1 MTQNNLPV
9 IIELDDQ
16 RFEIAPE
23 QLDRLDCH
31 QKNDGIYIL
40 KDGDHSFEIKLLNF
54 DLISGTCTISIDG
67 QVKEIRIVREINVLI
82 EKMGINSLHA
92 KEQSIINAP
101 MPGMVTNIK
110 VAEGDH
116 VEKGT
121 PLIILEV
128 MKMENVISAPHEA
141 VIKKIRVTM
150 GQAVERGLPLVEF
163 T

>member
-16 RFEIAPE
+16 RFEVSPE
-23 QLDRLDCH
+23 QLDQLDCH
-31 QKNDGIYIL
+31 QKSDGLYLIR
-40 KDGDHSFEIKLLNF
+40 DGDQSYEIKLLDF

-67 QVKEIRIVREINVLI
+67 QVKEIRIVREIDVMI
-82 EKMGINSLHA
+82 EKMGLNASHA
-92 KEQSIINAP
+92 KKQSIVYAP

-116 VEKGT
+116 VDKGT
-121 PLIILEV
+121 PLIILEA

>member
-16 RFEIAPE
+16 RFEITPE
-23 QLDRLDCH
+23 QLDQLDCH
-31 QKNDGIYIL
+31 RKNDGIYIL

-54 DLISGTCTISIDG
+54 DLISGTCTVLIDG

-92 KEQSIINAP
+92 KKHSIVNAP
-101 MPGMVTNIK
+101 MPGMVTHIK

-121 PLIILEV
+121 PLIILEA

-163 T
+163 A